1 MIGQLCRH
9 LYGWGAFAFVF
20 LLALGVLVPGGTA
33 PTTLEAAIDCSST
46 SRLRVEII
54 DEGHPELNGGL
65 LALPGAVVHFNR
77 DPQAGTITGRDYVD
91 NGPLDDEPDRL
102 GVVEESDACSA
113 DEYDDYQ
120 VTLFFRS
127 TLDCEVL
134 GTNSYETDL
143 EGDTLIEFR
152 VDDCLAVAPT
162 PTSTPVLATST
173 PVVVTAT
180 PVPPTST
187 AIPPTATPAPSV
199 FPFECWNG
207 ATVNLY
213 TDQCPPRPVATQ
225 APPVAPTLAPVVQ
238 AAPVSTGA
246 IRPPNTGSAGMAA
259 WGDDSGGGGNLPW
272 YYYCRYRCF

>member
-1 MIGQLCRH
+1 MIGQLFRH
-9 LYGWGAFAFVF
+9 LYGWGALAFV
-20 LLALGVLVPGGTA
+20 LLLGVGVIVPGGTA

-91 NGPLDDEPDRL
+91 NGTRDDDPDRL
-102 GVVEESDACSA
+102 GAVEEADACSA
-113 DEYDDYQ
+113 SDYDDYQ
-120 VTLFFRS
+120 VSLFFQPK
-127 TLDCEVL
+127 LDCEVL
-134 GTNSYETDL
+134 GSNSYSTDL

-152 VDDCLAVAPT
+152 VDDCFAVAPS
-162 PTSTPVLATST
+162 PTAIPATST

-180 PVPPTST
+180 PVPPTAT
-187 AIPPTATPAPSV
+187 AVPPTSTPV

-213 TDQCPPRPVATQ
+213 VEQCPPRPAATQ
-225 APPVAPTLAPVVQ
+225 APPVVAPTQPAVI
-238 AAPVSTGA
+238 APVSNGS
-246 IRPPNTGSAGMAA
+246 IRPPNTGSGGLMG
-259 WGDDSGGGGNLPW
+259 WGDDSGGGGDLPW
-272 YYYCRYRCF
+272 YWKCWYRCF